1 MGPKVR
7 DGVEKMARTGFVA
20 KGVVYLLL
28 GLLAGR
34 AAFGPKPVGS
44 TETVLIEVLQAPFGR
59 LLLAVL
65 ALGLAWY
72 AVWRFIEALADAN
85 GKGTKPKGLVARGIY
100 TVSGTIYAMLALDAV
115 AILLQWDSDGGEIRS
130 IAATLLR
137 GPLSL
142 VAGLGLLAY
151 GLYQLWKGI
160 VGKLSGQLKEGEARR
175 EAGPWVLVLSR
186 IGLAGRGLLFM
197 VLGYWLFTHPSQGP
211 SMASSEGGASG
222 ALKLIARLP
231 QGDAFLVAV
240 AAALMA
246 YGAYQLVHS
255 RYRRINVP

>member
-1 MGPKVR
+1 MRRKFR
-7 DGVEKMARTGFVA
+7 DGVELMARTGFVA

-44 TETVLIEVLQAPFGR
+44 TETVLIEVLQAPFGQ

-72 AVWRFIEALADAN
+72 AAWRFIEAGADAN
-85 GKGTKPKGLVARGIY
+85 GKGTEPKGLVARGIY
-100 TVSGTIYAMLALDAV
+100 TVSGVIYATLALDAV
-115 AILLQWDSDGGEIRS
+115 AILLQWDNDTGQIRS

-142 VAGLGLLAY
+142 VAGLVLVVY

-186 IGLAGRGLLFM
+186 IGLAGRGLVFLF
-197 VLGYWLFTHPSQGP
+197 LGYWLFTHPSEGP
-211 SMASSEGGASG
+211 SMASGEGGASG
-222 ALKLIARLP
+222 ALRLIERLP
-231 QGDAFLVAV
+231 QGDTFL
-240 AAALMA
+240 AAAAGALMA